1 MAYSITVSTAQQ
13 IFVGYGT
20 TILAVGF
27 LLGTVLGSLRMHAPP
42 VRGLAT
48 AHVETLLQGAMHLGL
63 AFAVGLVGFDSN
75 AATWG
80 AALLVAG
87 SAMQATGVTLNW
99 LTGTRDQF
107 AERSAGFKI
116 NSISSFVIW
125 PGLVLTVW
133 GVLSRL

>member
-1 MAYSITVSTAQQ
+1 
-13 IFVGYGT
+13 
-20 TILAVGF
+20 
-27 LLGTVLGSLRMHAPP
+27 MHAPP
-42 VRGLAT
+42 IKGLAT

-63 AFAVGLVGFDSN
+63 AFAVGAVWFDSS

-80 AALLVAG
+80 VALLVAG

-99 LTGTRDQF
+99 LTGTSDQF

-125 PGLVLTVW
+125 PGLVLIVW
-133 GVLSRL
+133 GILSRL